1 MNDKRWYTADAL
13 TADLKN
19 YHHHLR
25 AASEDA
31 AERRM
36 REHYPEAV
44 AVLVRQEE
52 SWRQVLSDSKSYG
65 GRVSHTSRPSGI
77 TTQKHNADTD
87 TVREDIACTS

>member
-13 TADLKN
+13 TADLRN

-25 AASEDA
+25 AASEVA

-36 REHYPEAV
+36 REHYSEVV

-52 SWRQVLSDSKSYG
+52 SWRQVLSDPKSYG
-65 GRVSHTSRPSGI
+65 GGGVSHTSRPSGI
-77 TTQKHNADTD
+77 TTQEHNADTD
-87 TVREDIACTS
+87 TVRERI